1 MFAQWVMSSVQVPL
15 FCECPASAL
24 EHADIN
30 SMDAIAKILIV
41 AVFMNYQGEDDRVGE
56 RSVRVFLVR
65 KVYSDTGCSSESSRS
80 SS

>member
-1 MFAQWVMSSVQVPL
+1 MSSVQVPL

-41 AVFMNYQGEDDRVGE
+41 AVFMNYQGQMIVW
-56 RSVRVFLVR
+56 
-65 KVYSDTGCSSESSRS
+65 ESGASAFF
-80 SS
+80 